1 MQVSIFEKDGNSFL
15 KIEVPVSLRPSK
27 SGKTT
32 VIATSSGN
40 QTFSDITFDGKPVTV
55 GVNAYVP
62 RLVFRGAVNPRT
74 GGQIKKKGQK
84 FW

>member
-1 MQVSIFEKDGNSFL
+1 MKVVLNEEKGEIVITL
-15 KIEVPVSLRPSK
+15 PVSPRPSK

-62 RLVFRGAVNPRT
+62 R
-74 GGQIKKKGQK
+74 
-84 FW
+84 